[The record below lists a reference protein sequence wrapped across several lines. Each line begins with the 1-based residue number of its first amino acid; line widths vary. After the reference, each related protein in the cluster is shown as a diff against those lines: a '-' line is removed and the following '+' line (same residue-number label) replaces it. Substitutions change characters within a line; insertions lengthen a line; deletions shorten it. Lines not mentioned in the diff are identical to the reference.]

1 MGEGSLLAWGTDM
14 AFSDVFERESG
25 MGRVLS
31 STEDARRAL
40 RSAKRLAVLGIKPE
54 THAGEAAHYVPAFM
68 QRQGCEI
75 VPVPVYYPDVT
86 EILGQPVYRK
96 LVDVPGD
103 VDMVIV
109 FRRNRDVLPHVDDII
124 AKGTK
129 TVWMQLGIENAEAAE
144 RLTAAGIDV
153 VQNRC
158 AMVEWR

>member
-1 MGEGSLLAWGTDM
+1 
-14 AFSDVFERESG
+14 
-25 MGRVLS
+25 MGRVLYS
-31 STEDARRAL
+31 REEAREAL

-54 THAGEAAHYVPAFM
+54 THAGEAAFYVPAFM
-68 QRQGCEI
+68 QRQGYDV
-75 VPVPVYYPDVT
+75 VPVPVYYPEVT
-86 EILGQPVYRK
+86 EILGQPVYRN

-109 FRRNRDVLPHVDDII
+109 FRRSRDVLPHVEDII

-129 TVWMQLGIENAEAAE
+129 TVWMQLGIESEEAAE